1 MGRAGLGKRGLPGAG
16 VGTGE
21 VGRAEEVGKEKE
33 WEGVKERAGVGARPA
48 APRSLGAAPGSPG
61 TDDSAL
67 ASPQSTGLGMG
78 WLF

>member
-1 MGRAGLGKRGLPGAG
+1 MGRAGLGKKGHPGAG

-21 VGRAEEVGKEKE
+21 VGRAEEGGREKA
-33 WEGVKERAGVGARPA
+33 WEGARERVGVGARPA

-61 TDDSAL
+61 TDDPAL
-67 ASPQSTGLGMG
+67 ASPQSTGLGTG